1 VRIGLVF
8 FAGSVATIAQFV
20 GDQLATPDMIYFFVG
35 TCVS

>member
-8 FAGSVATIAQFV
+8 FAGSVATIARFV
-20 GDQLATPDMIYFFVG
+20 GGQLATPDMIFSFVG